1 MITIRIFENTHIFA
15 KNKKSFVNIMKAYN
29 KYSFDINNFWQRKI
43 SR

>member
-1 MITIRIFENTHIFA
+1 MITIRICENTYIT